1 MRLGERIAETLGL
14 AAPVKVERGPFA
26 ARLCAG
32 LGTRGVALEG
42 RVFLAPEADA
52 RVLAH
57 EVAHV
62 AQQRLRGPARPRLA
76 EAEAHHAA
84 ARLLRG
90 WGARVAQPLDP
101 REPACWEE
109 VGHYY
114 TTYYVLLAAGVR
126 DDLARR
132 IAFYTQLPDEVSDLD
147 AYRAGVAMPGQAVSG
162 IGEWLYDNSVGR
174 LEDAYIEINNG
185 FARMLPFGG
194 AYTMGA
200 RRRGRS
206 FDQMSQGFDV
216 QQGLHALTGA
226 TAEVETTRR
235 IGILNGLDPVRD
247 TLIFGLALHAFGDS
261 YAHRAA
267 DGVTMY
273 PPGAGH
279 GPDSGL
285 ARAGRRAHLPEMH
298 VHPDAV
304 GPYHADLYIRYARA
318 MLGLFLLRVPPGQR
332 PGTPLTADGL
342 EANLRRVIAS
352 SNAAADTP
360 AEHARQIALLREMA
374 RAIVP
379 AGMHAYAPEN
389 EEDVPL
395 DRFRP
400 STDIVVTQREVR
412 LALGRAEEWGRLP

>member
-1 MRLGERIAETLGL
+1 MA
-14 AAPVKVERGPFA
+14 
-26 ARLCAG
+26 
-32 LGTRGVALEG
+32 
-42 RVFLAPEADA
+42 
-52 RVLAH
+52 
-57 EVAHV
+57 
-62 AQQRLRGPARPRLA
+62 
-76 EAEAHHAA
+76 
-84 ARLLRG
+84 
-90 WGARVAQPLDP
+90 
-101 REPACWEE
+101 
-109 VGHYY
+109 
-114 TTYYVLLAAGVR
+114 
-126 DDLARR
+126 
-132 IAFYTQLPDEVSDLD
+132 
-147 AYRAGVAMPGQAVSG
+147 
-162 IGEWLYDNSVGR
+162 
-174 LEDAYIEINNG
+174 
-185 FARMLPFGG
+185 
-194 AYTMGA
+194 
-200 RRRGRS
+200 
-206 FDQMSQGFDV
+206 QGFDV

-226 TAEVETTRR
+226 PAEVETTRR
-235 IGILNGLDPVRD
+235 INILNALDPVRD
-247 TLIFGLALHAFGDS
+247 TLVFGLALHAFGDS

-304 GPYHADLYIRYARA
+304 GPYHAELYIRYARA
-318 MLGLFLLRVPPGQR
+318 LLGLFLQRVPSGQR
-332 PGTPLTADGL
+332 PGTPLTPDAL

-400 STDIVVTQREVR
+400 STDIVVTPREVR
-412 LALGRAEEWGRLP
+412 LALQRAEEWGRLP